1 MRLGPG
7 DMNIEHGSPAVFK
20 AFRVEAKG
28 ERGSAP
34 TCGDP
39 SALLHLIYKVF
50 IHLARKSQLTLP
62 SSKPT
67 HHLLDWC
74 LVPGSRYLVAV
85 FSSAIAS
92 RHLPALTYK
101 REKFKNER
109 TAMKKRNKRAEDGQK
124 NRRWAK
130 EQRTGKRIEGGQ
142 KNRRWAIKKGT
153 RSDPRS

>member
-1 MRLGPG
+1 M
-7 DMNIEHGSPAVFK
+7 
-20 AFRVEAKG
+20 EAKG

-92 RHLPALTYK
+92 LHLPTLTYERGK
-101 REKFKNER
+101 LKNER
-109 TAMKKRNKRAEDGQK
+109 TANEKKKQK
-124 NRRWAK
+124 NRGWAK
-130 EQRTGKRIEGGQ
+130 E
-142 KNRRWAIKKGT
+142 
-153 RSDPRS
+153 

>member
-1 MRLGPG
+1 
-7 DMNIEHGSPAVFK
+7 MNNEHGSPAVFK

-28 ERGSAP
+28 ERGSAA

-62 SSKPT
+62 SSQPT

-92 RHLPALTYK
+92 LHFPTLTYK
-101 REKFKNER
+101 REKLKNER
-109 TAMKKRNKRAEDGQK
+109 TANEKKTNKKTEDGQK

-130 EQRTGKRIEGGQ
+130 E
-142 KNRRWAIKKGT
+142 
-153 RSDPRS
+153 

>member
-1 MRLGPG
+1 MGHHTGSPVFQAQVRLGPG

-28 ERGSAP
+28 ERGSAA

-101 REKFKNER
+101 REKLKN
-109 TAMKKRNKRAEDGQK
+109 
-124 NRRWAK
+124 
-130 EQRTGKRIEGGQ
+130 
-142 KNRRWAIKKGT
+142 
-153 RSDPRS
+153 